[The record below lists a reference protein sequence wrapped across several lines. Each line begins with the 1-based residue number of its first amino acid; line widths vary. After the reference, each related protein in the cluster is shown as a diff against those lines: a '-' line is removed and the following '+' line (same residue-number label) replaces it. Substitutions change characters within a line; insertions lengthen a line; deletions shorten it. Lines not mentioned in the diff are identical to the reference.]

1 MREDDIV
8 SRELRATLTGLDPEY
23 ARKLANALNRYLAN
37 LHVVYIKLRN
47 FHWNVVGV
55 DFIDFHEKLAE
66 LYEEVALE
74 IDRIAER
81 IKMLGFFPL
90 ASMREFVC
98 YATLAE
104 VPSAP
109 YDTATIAYAVAHD
122 FAATA
127 RYLREVDQFV
137 RETTDEFTIDLIAA
151 ALGFLE
157 KHVWFFTAYLE
168 TMGYA
173 NPKGS

>member
-1 MREDDIV
+1 M
-8 SRELRATLTGLDPEY
+8 SHELRATLTGLDPQY
-23 ARKLANALNRYLAN
+23 AKKLADAFNRYLAN

-55 DFIDFHEKLAE
+55 DFIDFHEILEE

-90 ASMREFVC
+90 ASMNEFVR
-98 YATLAE
+98 YATLEEA
-104 VPSAP
+104 PSCP
-109 YDTATIAYAVAHD
+109 YNTSTIAYAVAND

-127 RYLREVDQFV
+127 RYLREVDEFV
-137 RETTDEFTIDLIAA
+137 RETTDEFTIDLIAN
-151 ALGFLE
+151 ALAFLE

-168 TMGYA
+168 KMDC
-173 NPKGS
+173 

>member
-1 MREDDIV
+1 M
-8 SRELRATLTGLDPEY
+8 SRELRAALTGLDPQY
-23 ARKLANALNRYLAN
+23 AKRLTDALNIYLAN
-37 LHVVYIKLRN
+37 LHVVSAKLRN

-55 DFIDFHEKLAE
+55 DFIDFHEKLQE

-90 ASMREFVC
+90 ASMHEFVR
-98 YATLAE
+98 YATLEEA
-104 VPSAP
+104 PSCP
-109 YDTATIAYAVAHD
+109 YNTSTIAYAVVND

-127 RYLREVDQFV
+127 RYLREVDKFV
-137 RETTDEFTIDLIAA
+137 RETTDEFTINLFGD

-168 TMGYA
+168 RMDCSDSQ
-173 NPKGS
+173 KR